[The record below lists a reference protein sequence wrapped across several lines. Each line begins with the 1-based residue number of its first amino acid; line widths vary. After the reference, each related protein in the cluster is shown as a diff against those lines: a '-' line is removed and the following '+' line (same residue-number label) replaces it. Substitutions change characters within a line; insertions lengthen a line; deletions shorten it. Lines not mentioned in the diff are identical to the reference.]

1 MLKRAFL
8 LVVSFVGAC
17 ASSFSVANAPAG
29 PPVREFVLANST
41 LDPNLD
47 PLHTYTTFESQ
58 FYTAFYEGLV
68 VSNPNTLAPEPGMA
82 ASWDTADKGKT
93 WVFRIRPDAKY
104 SNGDKVR
111 AQDFV
116 ASWLRMLDPAN
127 NAENSYLFDVI
138 KGARAF
144 RTGALKDASKVGIKA
159 VSESTLQV
167 ELENPAAHF
176 LKLLTHFA
184 FVPLHPSLISS
195 TGWNKAQSV
204 IGNGPFVITSRT
216 DTDIILEKNPY
227 YWDLARLGVDRLRIH
242 FMDDANDAT
251 DGYITGKYNWVTESL
266 VSFGKLE
273 ANDRVEVKAQFAT
286 TYLYFVCAEP
296 PWNDS
301 RVRRALALLVPW
313 DKIRTK
319 DTFTFPSE
327 LLVPSIPNYPAVK
340 GIASQQVDEGM
351 KLLADAG
358 FPNGKGLPP
367 LVIKISAGS
376 TGLKKLL
383 QQMADAWQSFASLSV
398 VWKEVNADS
407 YFTEIHKSDYTLA
420 ESSWIGDYA
429 DPLTFLQMWTTGSNL
444 NDARYSD
451 AGYDAAVNEAISMTD
466 NRARYQKLAD
476 AEQML
481 LSKAAIL
488 PLDHQPSI
496 NLINTD
502 AIGGWFSNPLDIHPF
517 KFLSFKVRATPPG
530 IAMAVTT
537 P

>member
-1 MLKRAFL
+1 MLKRALFL
-8 LVVSFVGAC
+8 ALALAGAC
-17 ASSFSVANAPAG
+17 VAGFTAANAPTVA
-29 PPVREFVLANST
+29 PVREFVLANTT

-47 PLHTYTTFESQ
+47 PLHTYTTFEAQ
-58 FYTAFYEGLV
+58 FYTAIYEGLV
-68 VSNPNTLAPEPGMA
+68 VSNPRTLAPEPGMA
-82 ASWDTADKGKT
+82 ASWETSDKGKT
-93 WVFRIRPDAKY
+93 WVFQIRPDAKF

-111 AQDFV
+111 ARDFV

-144 RTGALKDASKVGIKA
+144 RTGAQKDASTVGVRA
-159 VSESTLQV
+159 VSDSTLQV
-167 ELENPAAHF
+167 ELEKPAAHF

-184 FVPLHPSLISS
+184 FVPLHPSLVAS

-204 IGNGPFVITSRT
+204 IGNGPFVIKSRT
-216 DTDIILEKNPY
+216 ETDIVLEKNPL
-227 YWDLARLGVDRLRIH
+227 YWDLPKLGVDRLRIH

-266 VSFGKLE
+266 VIFDKLQ
-273 ANDRVEVKAQFAT
+273 ASDQVEVNAQFAT
-286 TYLYFVCAEP
+286 TYLYFVCSQP

-313 DKIRTK
+313 DKVRTK
-319 DTFTFPSE
+319 DLFTFPSE
-327 LLVPSIPNYPAVK
+327 LLVPSIPNYPEVK
-340 GIASQQVDEGM
+340 GIASQQIDEAK

-358 FPNGKGLPP
+358 FPEGRGLPP
-367 LVIKISAGS
+367 LTIKISAGS

-383 QQMADAWQSFASLSV
+383 QQMADAWKSLAGLNV
-398 VWKEVNADS
+398 VWKEVDPDA
-407 YFTEIHKSDYTLA
+407 YFSEIRNFDYTLA
-420 ESSWIGDYA
+420 ESTWIGDYA

-444 NDARYSD
+444 NDARFSD
-451 AGYDAAVNEAISMTD
+451 SDYDAAVNEAISMTD
-466 NRARYQKLAD
+466 NRTRYKRLAD
-476 AEQML
+476 AEGIL
-481 LSKAAIL
+481 LSKAAVI

-496 NLINTD
+496 NLINTN

-517 KFLSFKVRATPPG
+517 KFITFKARTYPPG
-530 IAMAVTT
+530 IAMSVKT

>member
-1 MLKRAFL
+1 MLKKALF
-8 LVVSFVGAC
+8 LVVTLVGVC
-17 ASSFSVANAPAG
+17 ATLFSAANAPSGGA
-29 PPVREFVLANST
+29 PLREFVVANTS

-58 FYTAFYEGLV
+58 FYTAIYEGLV
-68 VSNPNTLAPEPGMA
+68 VANPLSLAPEPGMA
-82 ASWDTADKGKT
+82 ASWETTDKGKT
-93 WVFRIRPDAKY
+93 WTFQIRPDAKY

-111 AQDFV
+111 AQDFT
-116 ASWLRMLDPAN
+116 ASWLRMLEPAN

-138 KGARAF
+138 KGARAY
-144 RTGALKDASKVGIKA
+144 RTGTLKDASKVGIRA
-159 VSESTLQV
+159 VSDSTLRV

-184 FVPLHPSLISS
+184 FVPLHPSLIGS
-195 TGWNKAQSV
+195 TSWNKSQTV
-204 IGNGPFVITSRT
+204 IGNGPFVIKSRT
-216 DTDIILEKNPY
+216 ASDVILEKNPY
-227 YWDLARLGVDRLRIH
+227 YWDLAQLGVDRLRIH

-251 DGYITGKYNWVTESL
+251 DGYITGKYSWVTSGL
-266 VSFGKLE
+266 VNLDKLE
-273 ANDRVEVKAQFAT
+273 STDRVEVDAQFAT
-286 TYLYFVCAEP
+286 TYLYFVCSQP
-296 PWNDS
+296 PWNDF

-327 LLVPSIPNYPAVK
+327 LLVPSIPNYPVVK
-340 GIASQQVDEGM
+340 GIPSQQVDEGM

-376 TGLKKLL
+376 PGLKKLL
-383 QQMADAWQSFASLSV
+383 QQMADAWKSFASLSV
-398 VWKEVNADS
+398 VWKEVDPDA
-407 YFTEIHKSDYTLA
+407 YFAEIHNFDYTLA

-444 NDARYSD
+444 NDAQFSD
-451 AGYDAAVNEAISMTD
+451 PEYDAAVNEAISMTD
-466 NRARYQKLAD
+466 SRTRYQRLAD
-476 AEQML
+476 AEQIL
-481 LSKAAIL
+481 LSKAAII
-488 PLDHQPSI
+488 PLDHQPSV

-517 KFLSFKVRATPPG
+517 KFITFKARATPPG
-530 IAMAVTT
+530 ITMAGD
-537 P
+537 